1 MQWTECSVNVILVLR
16 LTERALLSSPSLYS
30 ILFET
35 RFSCLSHH
43 ITKENSTTYHS
54 IARYGLSRLAE
65 CDMLRRPNDDLNI
78 QLLWFEKNSTTFSN
92 SDKENVRVRTRI

>member
-16 LTERALLSSPSLYS
+16 LTERALLSFT
-30 ILFET
+30 LFYPIRNT
-35 RFSCLSHH
+35 LQLSVTSHH